1 MLSKLSVNDSM
12 SVPQTDVGNG
22 ERSQISQALAEPTIE
37 AAMLRPL
44 AIHQCI
50 PNSERVHRARPR
62 ICRYQVT
69 DEEYPKCA
77 FCLENLTRGKKYY
90 CFKWSSHAMHARCA
104 MDNVIDNGIDPMYF
118 IRPRI
123 CRFQVTNEENPR
135 CAYCLLNLTRGK
147 KYYCFKQCYHIM
159 HARCAMNNLINNGI
173 DPKSCTMFCPICHPR
188 SVSDRYHY

>member
-1 MLSKLSVNDSM
+1 MDLEKKLSKLSVNDSM
-12 SVPQTDVGNG
+12 SVPQTNVGNG
-22 ERSQISQALAEPTIE
+22 ERSQISQALVEPTIE

-50 PNSERVHRARPR
+50 PNSERVHR
-62 ICRYQVT
+62 V
-69 DEEYPKCA
+69 
-77 FCLENLTRGKKYY
+77 
-90 CFKWSSHAMHARCA
+90 
-104 MDNVIDNGIDPMYF
+104 
-118 IRPRI
+118 RPRI
-123 CRFQVTNEENPR
+123 CRFQVTNEENPK
-135 CAYCLLNLTRGK
+135 CAYCLQNLTRGK